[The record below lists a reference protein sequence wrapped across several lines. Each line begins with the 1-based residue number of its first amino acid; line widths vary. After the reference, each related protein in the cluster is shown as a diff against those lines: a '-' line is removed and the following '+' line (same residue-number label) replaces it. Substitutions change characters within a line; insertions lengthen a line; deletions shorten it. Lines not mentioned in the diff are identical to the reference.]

1 MGSMARDTVVKEGE
15 GRANQPRSAAAQTS
29 AGAPATTGGG
39 SVSGPPR
46 PPDRRNILD
55 ALRSAL
61 LAWSGRSA
69 RFLDYLSADPKRR
82 SRAALVLAV
91 ALNTVLFTA
100 LAIFG
105 RFQIWIPN
113 APGDTFSVVMVDL
126 PPAPAPPEA
135 LEPEIAPEPE
145 PEPIVEP
152 EPTPEPEPEIFE
164 QPEPEPAPA
173 VEPEPAP
180 PPEPEEIEPQPELD
194 LTPAPIFAPPSEE
207 GEAPLIPES
216 EAAAPEDLGPATIEE
231 EAPPVTVEED
241 LQTPAEEAPPL
252 VEEIAEPEPE
262 LEGEKAEPE
271 EEAAPEIA
279 EPEPAGDDM
288 FDEEPEFGRPRLPL
302 PAVNLPEGQAAI
314 NPGSSGIVAIFCD
327 QQFKNKDK
335 AAECAGRTDI
345 RSGWRPGASG
355 EDWSQAARLLQQ
367 DRAAGKGGADPSAIY
382 GASVGRRLEDE
393 KRAEDLRDFRRGDAA
408 INDPAGAAS
417 ENLDATLGQPNVG
430 PPAFEPS
437 WTLREDP
444 EVTQKD
450 LKKLEK
456 DLDEAEK
463 KK

>member
-1 MGSMARDTVVKEGE
+1 MGSMARDTVVTEGE
-15 GRANQPRSAAAQTS
+15 GRANQPHSAAVRTGD
-29 AGAPATTGGG
+29 GAAATTGGG
-39 SVSGPPR
+39 SASGPPR
-46 PPDRRNILD
+46 SPDRQSFLD
-55 ALRSAL
+55 APRGAL

-82 SRAALVLAV
+82 ARAALVLAV

-135 LEPEIAPEPE
+135 LEPEIAPEPK

-152 EPTPEPEPEIFE
+152 APTPEPEPEVFE
-164 QPEPEPAPA
+164 PPEPEPAPA

-180 PPEPEEIEPQPELD
+180 V
-194 LTPAPIFAPPSEE
+194 FAPPSEE

-241 LQTPAEEAPPL
+241 LQTPAQEAPPL
-252 VEEIAEPEPE
+252 VKEIAEPEPE
-262 LEGEKAEPE
+262 LEGEKAKPE

-279 EPEPAGDDM
+279 EPEPAGDDQ

-314 NPGSSGIVAIFCD
+314 NPGSSGVIAIFCD
-327 QQFKNKDK
+327 RQFKNKDK

-355 EDWSQAARLLQQ
+355 EDWSEAARLLQR
-367 DRAAGKGGADPSAIY
+367 DRAAGKGGADPAAIY
-382 GASVGRRLEDE
+382 GESAGRRLEDE
-393 KRAEDLRDFRRGDAA
+393 RRAGELRASRPGID

-417 ENLDATLGQPNVG
+417 SNVDATLGQPNVG
-430 PPAFEPS
+430 PKDFAPS
-437 WTLREDP
+437 WTLPEDP